1 MKFLCALSLITAPL
15 FAQPNSGSGLV
26 DFGSGIADNKYGRPI
41 SGVNYLISNFKYA
54 WQITVAANGDKTF
67 NFIVYKCIYTLQIA
81 IPLVGAFEDIPLP
94 FPVCTQLAQSG
105 AEDFGTIGAGLG
117 LFNSLAPGLV
127 AHNVVYGPFAERA
140 RPRLTVEQ
148 PATPPDPQMIM
159 FDGLGVNMMKFDL
172 TTFAILSQVPLF
184 PLGVTTFGIRP
195 AATNPENE
203 VWTAY
208 SATGAGGVTAG
219 GITIV
224 DLGAGKVVGTIPNN
238 ANVVPVNIVFTNSGN
253 TALEAVDYATPDS
266 SGNQGA
272 ILVFD
277 AATRTLTSTLPLKNA
292 PQQMLM
298 APDGLTAYIL
308 GSHFTITYYDVLSGT
323 ADLTAPF
330 PLAFVAGTVFL
341 HPDGT
346 RLFVDEGYGLGV
358 FDLTTH
364 QISNNFSYDL
374 TMYAV
379 SISVNMSQDGSTV
392 WVTDSLNN
400 VTILDTRYGN
410 VLATFPTAPKST
422 MFPGPAY

>member
-26 DFGSGIADNKYGRPI
+26 DFGSGIADNKYGRTN
-41 SGVNYLISNFKYA
+41 GLGRLLLSNFKYA
-54 WQITVAANGDKTF
+54 WQITRAANGDKTF

-81 IPLVGAFEDIPLP
+81 TPLIGGFEDIPLP

-127 AHNVVYGPFAERA
+127 AHNVVYGPFADRA
-140 RPRLTVEQ
+140 RPQLTVEQ
-148 PATPPDPQMIM
+148 PATPPDPEMIM
-159 FDGLGVNMMKFDL
+159 FDGLGSNMMKFDL
-172 TTFAILSQVPLF
+172 TTFAILSQVPMF

-195 AATNPENE
+195 AATGAENE

-224 DLGAGKVVGTIPNN
+224 DLTTNSVAASIPNT
-238 ANVVPVNIVFTNSGN
+238 ANIAPVNIVFTNSGN
-253 TALEAVDYATPDS
+253 TALEAVSYPKPDS
-266 SGNQGA
+266 SGNNGA

-277 AATRTLTSTLPLKNA
+277 AVSRTLTSTLPLKNA
-292 PQQMLM
+292 PQQILM

-308 GSHFTITYYDVLSGT
+308 GNNFTITYYDVLSGT

-330 PLAFVAGTVFL
+330 PLAFVTGTVFL

-346 RLFVDEGYGLGV
+346 RLFVDQGYGLGV
-358 FDLTTH
+358 FDLTTR
-364 QISNNFSYDL
+364 QITNTFNYNL
-374 TMYAV
+374 AMYAV
-379 SISVNMSQDGSTV
+379 PMSVNMSQDGSTV
-392 WVTDSLNN
+392 WVVDTVNN

-410 VLATFPTAPKST
+410 ILAVYQTSSGST
-422 MFPGPAY
+422 VFPGPAY